1 MDLDEHLRMKK
12 AMDVLNSKVSLVLP
26 ELMSSNIKLGERLKN
41 KLKVSTLFNNIEQRN
56 RKYLKGFIFSSNKR
70 ANYLKTGLNIKKA
83 LKQSNKNIKSLCKLM
98 EDDLIMKNKDLL
110 LNEKKLISENTEQ
123 ETHMKLNNLLS
134 VIKKAIKPPSISEQ
148 EKQSKEVKIL
158 TENEVDKMKDFIGQK
173 LIIEQNNFHNNITN
187 YVNKLNSSF
196 RSERYEKEE
205 NRNRIK
211 REFNNFVEGLN
222 LQGGIKLINFKKP
235 KPIPIKDKES
245 ANLLRIKKLLY
256 PSLISK
262 TELQKINSHS
272 IKRNSS
278 MNDIDIMR
286 KTRNIDVNGQDTMQ
300 VLTRLAEQQNYLGE
314 RLNQKLYR
322 INSLIEIK
330 LPYLSNYEL
339 VLNYVKKNTNTNINN
354 KYLKEK
360 YENDEFTPLTDYREG
375 KIKVNPLMKR
385 KILALKKD
393 IEKIPITKEA
403 VLSNFF
409 EDKKTNH
416 YNNLKSSNINNIK
429 TNQKTT
435 ADKNEQS
442 IDSSSINNSFKK
454 GDKVFVTSKK

>member
-1 MDLDEHLRMKK
+1 
-12 AMDVLNSKVSLVLP
+12 
-26 ELMSSNIKLGERLKN
+26 
-41 KLKVSTLFNNIEQRN
+41 
-56 RKYLKGFIFSSNKR
+56 
-70 ANYLKTGLNIKKA
+70 
-83 LKQSNKNIKSLCKLM
+83 M

-148 EKQSKEVKIL
+148 EKQAKEVKIL

-262 TELQKINSHS
+262 TELQK
-272 IKRNSS
+272 
-278 MNDIDIMR
+278 
-286 KTRNIDVNGQDTMQ
+286 
-300 VLTRLAEQQNYLGE
+300 
-314 RLNQKLYR
+314 
-322 INSLIEIK
+322 LIVIQ
-330 LPYLSNYEL
+330 
-339 VLNYVKKNTNTNINN
+339 
-354 KYLKEK
+354 LKEIH
-360 YENDEFTPLTDYREG
+360 R
-375 KIKVNPLMKR
+375 
-385 KILALKKD
+385 
-393 IEKIPITKEA
+393 
-403 VLSNFF
+403 
-409 EDKKTNH
+409 
-416 YNNLKSSNINNIK
+416 
-429 TNQKTT
+429 
-435 ADKNEQS
+435 
-442 IDSSSINNSFKK
+442 
-454 GDKVFVTSKK
+454 

>member
-134 VIKKAIKPPSISEQ
+134 VIKKAIKPPSISGQ
-148 EKQSKEVKIL
+148 EKQAKEVKIL

-211 REFNNFVEGLN
+211 RE
-222 LQGGIKLINFKKP
+222 
-235 KPIPIKDKES
+235 
-245 ANLLRIKKLLY
+245 
-256 PSLISK
+256 
-262 TELQKINSHS
+262 
-272 IKRNSS
+272 
-278 MNDIDIMR
+278 
-286 KTRNIDVNGQDTMQ
+286 
-300 VLTRLAEQQNYLGE
+300 
-314 RLNQKLYR
+314 
-322 INSLIEIK
+322 
-330 LPYLSNYEL
+330 
-339 VLNYVKKNTNTNINN
+339 
-354 KYLKEK
+354 
-360 YENDEFTPLTDYREG
+360 
-375 KIKVNPLMKR
+375 
-385 KILALKKD
+385 
-393 IEKIPITKEA
+393 
-403 VLSNFF
+403 
-409 EDKKTNH
+409 
-416 YNNLKSSNINNIK
+416 
-429 TNQKTT
+429 
-435 ADKNEQS
+435 
-442 IDSSSINNSFKK
+442 
-454 GDKVFVTSKK
+454 

>member
-83 LKQSNKNIKSLCKLM
+83 LKQSNKNIKHLCKLM

-148 EKQSKEVKIL
+148 EKQAKEVKIL

-360 YENDEFTPLTDYREG
+360 DENDEFTPLTNYREG